1 MPGQIEQVKQ
11 IDKEVKRS
19 AKLAEFM
26 QAHAERF
33 GGIGDGKLLWK
44 QLEGVRTEED
54 RGKIGRDNKKLL
66 TLVKG
71 MIKEWMTL
79 VAGQPFKAQMAYTDI
94 DKATKRMDQ
103 RAVLQILSRKPKF
116 LTTSWVKTT
125 KAGLLALGATSQIG
139 DNYATEVGRKKLA
152 ADEPPLRE
160 AACKLLGMILDPH
173 NKEILALIHKCTSR
187 RCAWVCL
194 SVCIAV
200 LRIRTSGGACVC
212 LRFARAC
219 SRALL
224 RLPKTDFLETRERGF
239 PAAGVARGSICLGS
253 CVCVPSGGAAYLLRT
268 AAKGAGHGEGARSL
282 PPRIFA
288 GHKRGEATFL
298 MRKNCHAG
306 PPEGCRGARIFL
318 RLLTERIRLVPTIR
332 FGRTLFL
339 VPKKEEEE
347 EEDTKKREEE
357 EEEDT
362 CLRGGGA

>member
-1 MPGQIEQVKQ
+1 VPGQIEQVKQ

-224 RLPKTDFLETRERGF
+224 RLPKTDFLETRERGC

-253 CVCVPSGGAAYLLRT
+253 CVCVPSGGAGPSIPPSDCRERGRAWRRCT
-268 AAKGAGHGEGARSL
+268 VTPSSHFRGSQTWRSHFFDAQKL
-282 PPRIFA
+282 PRRAPGGMPRSADFFEVTDRA
-288 GHKRGEATFL
+288 
-298 MRKNCHAG
+298 N
-306 PPEGCRGARIFL
+306 PPCSYNPL
-318 RLLTERIRLVPTIR
+318 W
-332 FGRTLFL
+332 
-339 VPKKEEEE
+339 
-347 EEDTKKREEE
+347 
-357 EEEDT
+357 
-362 CLRGGGA
+362 

>member
-1 MPGQIEQVKQ
+1 VPGQIEQVKQ

-94 DKATKRMDQ
+94 
-103 RAVLQILSRKPKF
+103 
-116 LTTSWVKTT
+116 
-125 KAGLLALGATSQIG
+125 AGLLALGATSQIG
-139 DNYATEVGRKKLA
+139 DKYATEVGRKKLA
-152 ADEPPLRE
+152 AEEPPLRE

-253 CVCVPSGGAAYLLRT
+253 CVCVPSGGAGPSIPPSDCRERGRAWRRCT
-268 AAKGAGHGEGARSL
+268 VTPSSHFRGSQTWRSH
-282 PPRIFA
+282 FFDA
-288 GHKRGEATFL
+288 
-298 MRKNCHAG
+298 
-306 PPEGCRGARIFL
+306 
-318 RLLTERIRLVPTIR
+318 
-332 FGRTLFL
+332 
-339 VPKKEEEE
+339 
-347 EEDTKKREEE
+347 EE

>member
-1 MPGQIEQVKQ
+1 MQDSCSLIRQQANQYDVLGSVFGDCLFSRVALFSNPSIYMCVPAQMEQVKQ
-11 IDKEVKRS
+11 IDKDVKRS

-160 AACKLLGMILDPH
+160 AACELLGMILDPH
-173 NKEILALIHKCTSR
+173 NKEMLALIHKCTSR
-187 RCAWVCL
+187 RCASVCL

-200 LRIRTSGGACVC
+200 LRIRTSGVVHVC
-212 LRFARAC
+212 ARSC
-219 SRALL
+219 SRALRSRMWRMFARASRRQRRPREKDL
-224 RLPKTDFLETRERGF
+224 RDPRAGGRCRCGQRLECFGFL
-239 PAAGVARGSICLGS
+239 C
-253 CVCVPSGGAAYLLRT
+253 LLRKD
-268 AAKGAGHGEGARSL
+268 ACQAL
-282 PPRIFA
+282 NPNV
-288 GHKRGEATFL
+288 
-298 MRKNCHAG
+298 M
-306 PPEGCRGARIFL
+306 
-318 RLLTERIRLVPTIR
+318 
-332 FGRTLFL
+332 
-339 VPKKEEEE
+339 
-347 EEDTKKREEE
+347 
-357 EEEDT
+357 
-362 CLRGGGA
+362 